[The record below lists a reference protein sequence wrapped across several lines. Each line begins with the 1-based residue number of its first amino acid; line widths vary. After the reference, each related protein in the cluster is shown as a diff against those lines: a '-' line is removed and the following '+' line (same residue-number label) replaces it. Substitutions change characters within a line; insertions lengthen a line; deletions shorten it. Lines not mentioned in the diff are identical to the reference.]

1 MIAYDQNNADC
12 FVFTFK
18 EGLLSPIAHDLRIKI
33 ERFTIEVGESS
44 VVASFDCSSLSVDTP
59 MKDGK
64 ENPSALNDADKAK
77 IAGQIRDEV
86 LHSGKH
92 PQARFQSRSVVRRAD
107 GGYDL
112 AGELTLHGVTRPLQA
127 RTEAVGQSPRSGAA
141 ANATVGGGQ
150 QLDLTLHQPDFEIVP
165 FRAMMGT
172 LKIQADVRIRIVT
185 R

>member
-1 MIAYDQNNADC
+1 MPTYDQNTADC

-18 EGLLSPIAHDLRIKI
+18 EGLLSAIAHDLRIKV
-33 ERFTIEVGESS
+33 ERFTIDVGESS
-44 VVASFDCSSLSVDTP
+44 VVASFDTSSLRVDTP

-64 ENPSALNDADKAK
+64 ENPSALNEADKAK
-77 IAGQIRDEV
+77 IATQIREEV
-86 LHSGKH
+86 LHSARH
-92 PQARFQSRSVVRRAD
+92 PEARFQSRSVERRAD

-112 AGELTLHGVTRPLQA
+112 AGDLALHGVTRLLQV
-127 RTEAVGQSPRSGAA
+127 RTEAVGS
-141 ANATVGGGQ
+141 GQ

-172 LKIQADVRIRIVT
+172 LKIQADVKIRLVT